1 MWQSEPDR
9 RPTSI
14 ARARWPLIV
23 AAVVAGAIL
32 QYVLAGP
39 PPTQA
44 PARPS
49 ELTPAAPTH
58 QSAPAPAFTVLY
70 HPST

>member
-9 RPTSI
+9 RPTSVV
-14 ARARWPLIV
+14 RARWPLII
-23 AAVVAGAIL
+23 AAVIAGAIL
-32 QYVLAGP
+32 QYLLAGA

-49 ELTPAAPTH
+49 DLTPTAAH
-58 QSAPAPAFTVLY
+58 QSAPARM
-70 HPST
+70 PSFLHRPSA

>member
-9 RPTSI
+9 RPTTI
-14 ARARWPLIV
+14 ARARWPLII
-23 AAVVAGAIL
+23 AAVIAGAIL
-32 QYVLAGP
+32 QYLLAGS

-49 ELTPAAPTH
+49 DLTPAAPTH
-58 QSAPAPAFTVLY
+58 QSAPAPATTLLY
-70 HPST
+70 RLST